1 MSTWQIFSD
10 AGDNNFRWEISSG
23 RVIPSKSDDRFINSG
38 PPLPSMADLLL
49 QAGSSKLLE
58 IGEREAEK
66 LPLFRTALG
75 KSVVLKESSIAKAL
89 SVLDDDGATSSG
101 DMLRRDNGL
110 VSLNSFFQT
119 GSGKSVNISSAGLV
133 RAKKLLGLEEDNA
146 HCNLQGEC
154 VRDLS
159 DCTEQKGRDNLDTKE
174 GTNNYGVIDSSSFQ
188 MHSSSFKACLAGSDL
203 NSEVNSTGM
212 HYDILNSTPKMPPM
226 KFHTAG
232 GRSLSVSGDALKR
245 ARSLLGDPELGNF
258 LDKMDADDSLRKS
271 GGIQLN
277 KEQDKYTPCSHQGT
291 EKNVCVS
298 RVFISPLQSFNKQ
311 LRSPFNSEN
320 LALGSNLIEKFEAV
334 SDENICA
341 LSSSKSS
348 RDEPL
353 DVRSSAL
360 QSIINY
366 SSKKGAGSRINPLG
380 QSSCMP
386 LTDISNHVG
395 KVNINNKPTATEK
408 RRLGSASS
416 MSPFKRPRSSK
427 FSTPLNKTSLSS
439 LSSERSCS
447 RRVVSTRYPFQVPRV
462 YIKEYFVLP
471 PLAQS
476 KLEHSL
482 HQVRSD
488 NADKYEFTDDSG
500 NSIGAEGFFHM
511 LVHSGA
517 STQHVSKEWVR
528 NHYKWIVWK
537 LACYDRCYPS
547 KSTGKF
553 LTLSNVLEELK
564 YRYEREVNHGHR
576 SAIKRIL
583 DGDAST
589 SSMLVL
595 CISAVHL
602 SCEQKIGNHSMET
615 NGPDDKNLAQVELTD
630 GWYSIGALLDILLS
644 KQLHSGKLFVGQ
656 KLRICGAGLSGWVG
670 PISPLEASKS
680 VSLLLNMNGTY
691 RACWADRLG
700 FCKSVGDPL
709 AFRCIKRNGGP
720 VPCTL
725 VGVTRVYPI
734 LYKERLTNGK
744 SIVRSEKTE
753 MKMMQ
758 LFNQRRSVIAEGI
771 LSEYQRGPNSYPI
784 HNDSDSEGAKILK
797 ILETAAEPEV
807 LMAEMSPEQLTS
819 FATYKAKL
827 EASRQREIEK
837 TIEKALEDTGLRE
850 REVTPFVRV
859 RVTGLTTGNH
869 QGKSITKK
877 EGMITIWNPTE
888 KQQSELVEGRVYV
901 FKGLIPMNSDSE
913 TLYLQA
919 RGSTTQWEPVPPE
932 AVQHFEPFF
941 NPRKSVSL
949 SKLGEVPLSSE
960 FDIAAWVL
968 YVGEVYIDAQRR
980 KQWVFVTDGSVSDIK
995 SGEISNSLLAINFCS
1010 PCVDDDSFLQIN
1022 HNLAGSLVGFCDLV
1036 KKAKDQK
1043 NELWVA
1049 EATENSSYFLSFD
1062 FPRCSH
1068 LKSAAASVQ
1077 RISSLSIQKL
1087 KEKVLFIIG
1096 ECKD

>member
-1 MSTWQIFSD
+1 MILWS
-10 AGDNNFRWEISSG
+10 
-23 RVIPSKSDDRFINSG
+23 
-38 PPLPSMADLLL
+38 LL
-49 QAGSSKLLE
+49 
-58 IGEREAEK
+58 
-66 LPLFRTALG
+66 
-75 KSVVLKESSIAKAL
+75 VLASICCA
-89 SVLDDDGATSSG
+89 G

-353 DVRSSAL
+353 DVRSSAP

-366 SSKKGAGSRINPLG
+366 SLKKGAGSRINPLG

-427 FSTPLNKTSLSS
+427 FSTPLNKTSKTVSNGKIDEALEVTLLMLVIELTVLNNFTFSGLSS

-476 KLEHSL
+476 KVRGFHPYFILGILYELVFLPIKSL
-482 HQVRSD
+482 H
-488 NADKYEFTDDSG
+488 
-500 NSIGAEGFFHM
+500 
-511 LVHSGA
+511 
-517 STQHVSKEWVR
+517 
-528 NHYKWIVWK
+528 
-537 LACYDRCYPS
+537 
-547 KSTGKF
+547 
-553 LTLSNVLEELK
+553 
-564 YRYEREVNHGHR
+564 
-576 SAIKRIL
+576 
-583 DGDAST
+583 
-589 SSMLVL
+589 
-595 CISAVHL
+595 
-602 SCEQKIGNHSMET
+602 
-615 NGPDDKNLAQVELTD
+615 
-630 GWYSIGALLDILLS
+630 
-644 KQLHSGKLFVGQ
+644 
-656 KLRICGAGLSGWVG
+656 
-670 PISPLEASKS
+670 
-680 VSLLLNMNGTY
+680 
-691 RACWADRLG
+691 
-700 FCKSVGDPL
+700 
-709 AFRCIKRNGGP
+709 
-720 VPCTL
+720 
-725 VGVTRVYPI
+725 
-734 LYKERLTNGK
+734 
-744 SIVRSEKTE
+744 
-753 MKMMQ
+753 
-758 LFNQRRSVIAEGI
+758 
-771 LSEYQRGPNSYPI
+771 
-784 HNDSDSEGAKILK
+784 
-797 ILETAAEPEV
+797 
-807 LMAEMSPEQLTS
+807 
-819 FATYKAKL
+819 
-827 EASRQREIEK
+827 
-837 TIEKALEDTGLRE
+837 
-850 REVTPFVRV
+850 
-859 RVTGLTTGNH
+859 
-869 QGKSITKK
+869 
-877 EGMITIWNPTE
+877 
-888 KQQSELVEGRVYV
+888 
-901 FKGLIPMNSDSE
+901 IP
-913 TLYLQA
+913 
-919 RGSTTQWEPVPPE
+919 
-932 AVQHFEPFF
+932 
-941 NPRKSVSL
+941 
-949 SKLGEVPLSSE
+949 
-960 FDIAAWVL
+960 
-968 YVGEVYIDAQRR
+968 
-980 KQWVFVTDGSVSDIK
+980 
-995 SGEISNSLLAINFCS
+995 
-1010 PCVDDDSFLQIN
+1010 
-1022 HNLAGSLVGFCDLV
+1022 
-1036 KKAKDQK
+1036 
-1043 NELWVA
+1043 
-1049 EATENSSYFLSFD
+1049 
-1062 FPRCSH
+1062 
-1068 LKSAAASVQ
+1068 
-1077 RISSLSIQKL
+1077 
-1087 KEKVLFIIG
+1087 
-1096 ECKD
+1096 